1 MNTIKFK
8 NENKILLNGVEYKP
22 YVVGNLPPTFGQK
35 HFIDHDE
42 NNDMVLRPGISQ
54 WFNFKGFTYVQS

>member
-42 NNDMVLRPGISQ
+42 NNDIVLRSGISK
-54 WFNFKGFTYVQS
+54 WFNFKGFTYVQA